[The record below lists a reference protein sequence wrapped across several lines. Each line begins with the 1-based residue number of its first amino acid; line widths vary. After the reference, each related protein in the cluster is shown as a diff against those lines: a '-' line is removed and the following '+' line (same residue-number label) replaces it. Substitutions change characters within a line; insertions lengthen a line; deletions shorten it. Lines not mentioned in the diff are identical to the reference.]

1 MLDLWPP
8 EIANERIK
16 TPVMILRE
24 QASLLGEKSG
34 NLVQGEVVGDNNNPK
49 NLIYYFY
56 VVAPTLGNYRY
67 QLFALEHETI
77 TYPLKIHV
85 EELILDEIRTD
96 VKTDSKTDNFM
107 EYEII
112 HVDNEAGLI
121 ETLKA
126 IFRSNRTRRII
137 TALMSQADVEWKP
150 VEKKETTEN
159 VI

>member
-85 EELILDEIRTD
+85 EELILDEIRTN